1 MSYSVTGKKSF
12 PVITIKN
19 CFILPGVPKLL
30 CQTFEAL
37 KKSHLT
43 TNSQHKTVVR
53 ECFIASDEFEITDQL
68 NALVSKYEDSVT
80 FGSYPQWTHNY
91 YKTKLTIE
99 SPQESVADQ
108 AVKEIQE
115 TMETLDY
122 DTQPTIEAMKK
133 ISKMLELSRVTFKIN
148 KSCM

>member
-1 MSYSVTGKKSF
+1 MSYSVTGKNSF

-19 CFILPGVPKLL
+19 CFILPGIPKLL

-37 KKSHLT
+37 KKSHLA
-43 TNSQHKTVVR
+43 TNYAQHKTVVH

-99 SPQESVADQ
+99 SPQKSIVDQ
-108 AVKEIQE
+108 VVKEIQE
-115 TMETLDY
+115 TMETMDY
-122 DTQPTIEAMKK
+122 DTQPTIHATQK
-133 ISKMLELSRVTFKIN
+133 ISKLLELSQVILRI
-148 KSCM
+148 